1 MKRLATAKV
10 SVGNRISLTQEVCKT
25 LDVKQGD
32 MVAICRTEEGRIELL
47 KIDLPS

>member
-32 MVAICRTEEGRIELL
+32 IVAVCKTDDGKIELL
-47 KIDLPS
+47 KVALPA